1 MLLFGGIALGES
13 DARFRAHT
21 VDAESEAV
29 DTNFPKFFLTLRRV
43 RCWPVV
49 QSSMSQLQKLSPLPS
64 IRTFSVFLK
73 ISKGSSIDWGPLRAT
88 QRIPAWIGESS

>member
-13 DARFRAHT
+13 DACSAPTQLMQSPSCRCQVSEVFSDPSPGAMLASCSI
-21 VDAESEAV
+21 VDVATSKVVPAA
-29 DTNFPKFFLTLRRV
+29 FPTY
-43 RCWPVV
+43 
-49 QSSMSQLQKLSPLPS
+49 
-64 IRTFSVFLK
+64 VFCILK